1 MAYCPKCGVELGAE
15 ARACPLCGTRLEKK
29 DEKSA
34 DQGQPKGQDERQPA
48 HPKKQGARAVEIVS
62 VLAGIAAVL
71 DVGIDL
77 YSSGG
82 LSWSPIAIVAMG
94 MAWLAVAMP
103 LILKGKPW
111 IIFAVLAPGELALL
125 FLIDVF
131 DKAPWWFFRIGMP
144 IYLVSLGLSLA
155 VAVLSA
161 ISKRRGLNV
170 AGYVLAG
177 SALECLAIEIILELA
192 AGQTLRLVWSPIV
205 ALACVPAAGLF
216 VYLHYR
222 VINKSLKRRLY
233 L

>member
-1 MAYCPKCGVELGAE
+1 MAYCPKCGVELDAE

-29 DEKSA
+29 EEKGA
-34 DQGQPKGQDERQPA
+34 DQDQPKGQDERRPA
-48 HPKKQGARAVEIVS
+48 RSRKQGARAVEVVS

-71 DVGIDL
+71 DIGIDL

-82 LSWSPIAIVAMG
+82 LSWSPIAIVAMA
-94 MAWLAVAMP
+94 MIWLAVAMP

-131 DKAPWWFFRIGMP
+131 DRAPWWFFRIGMP
-144 IYLVSLGLSLA
+144 VYLVSLGLALA
-155 VAVLSA
+155 VVVLSV

-170 AGYVLAG
+170 AGYILAG
-177 SALECLAIEIILELA
+177 AALECLAIEIILELA
-192 AGQTLRLVWSPIV
+192 AGQALKLIWSPIV
-205 ALACVPAAGLF
+205 ALACVPAAGLLI
-216 VYLHYR
+216 YLHYR
-222 VINKSLKRRLY
+222 VINKPLKRKLY

>member
-15 ARACPLCGTRLEKK
+15 TKACPLCGTRIEKK
-29 DEKSA
+29 DGSDRGDVEPEA
-34 DQGQPKGQDERQPA
+34 ERQPS
-48 HPKKQGARAVEIVS
+48 PPRKQGARAVEILS

-82 LSWSPIAIVAMG
+82 LSWSPIAIVAMA
-94 MAWLAVAMP
+94 MVWLAAAMP

-111 IIFAVLAPGELALL
+111 LVFAVLAPGELALL

-131 DKAPWWFFRIGMP
+131 DGAPWWFFRIGMP
-144 IYLVSLGLSLA
+144 VYLVSLGLSLA
-155 VAVLSA
+155 VAVLTA

-170 AGYVLAG
+170 AGYLLSGA
-177 SALECLAIEIILELA
+177 ALECLAVEIILELA
-192 AGQTLRLVWSPIV
+192 AGQALRLVWSPIV
-205 ALACVPAAGLF
+205 ALACIPAAGLLI
-216 VYLHYR
+216 YLHYR
-222 VINKSLKRRLY
+222 VVNKPLRRKLH